1 LKLRGG
7 ETYGEEGRTEV
18 GVTSANL
25 AEKRAGDRA
34 KETYFN
40 VINLV
45 LQRRYENTWKR
56 EGCISLKKKR
66 TLTGDN
72 RYTWCTLFD
81 SFAQSN
87 RKSII
92 EVLIQRCRIIHVKNI
107 CWNYIL

>member
-1 LKLRGG
+1 LELGGG
-7 ETYGEEGRTEV
+7 ETYGEEGRAEV

-34 KETYFN
+34 KETYVN

-45 LQRRYENTWKR
+45 LQGKGENTWKR
-56 EGCISLKKKR
+56 EGCISLKKR
-66 TLTGDN
+66 MLTGDN

-92 EVLIQRCRIIHVKNI
+92 EVLIQYCRIIHVKNI
-107 CWNYIL
+107 CRNYILQ

>member
-7 ETYGEEGRTEV
+7 ETYGKEGRTEV

-45 LQRRYENTWKR
+45 LEGRYENTWKR
-56 EGCISLKKKR
+56 EGCISLKKR
-66 TLTGDN
+66 GRLPVTTGT
-72 RYTWCTLFD
+72 RGAHCSTRSPKATVSL
-81 SFAQSN
+81 S
-87 RKSII
+87 
-92 EVLIQRCRIIHVKNI
+92 
-107 CWNYIL
+107 